1 VHTVDTLCANPTL
14 NEVFTVMAVNNI
26 GNTGTHQSIVADA
39 LRNAAK
45 PTAPTTQRE
54 ESTPNSGGDTLSLT
68 GTARQL
74 RALQAQLTSQP
85 IVDSGRVQSVRNE
98 LSSGTFVIDPPK
110 VAQKML
116 DIETMINQK
125 LFA

>member
-1 VHTVDTLCANPTL
+1 
-14 NEVFTVMAVNNI
+14 MAVNNI
-26 GNTGTHQSIVADA
+26 GSTGAHHSIVADA